1 MLRTFSVQHRD
12 TDILRVWFILS
23 EATSRTS
30 VDAYCFPWPLECASN
45 LCRYIVT
52 FLCRQGVSLNVSF
65 TGVEIP
71 SQVRR
76 ILPALNASAWC
87 FWSPSIIQTSGRH
100 GGVKLSHVSSKTQSS
115 SSWIKMM
122 LLASS
127 LLLNNNHQ
135 ANTFWYFF
143 DTEFLTVTSQGD
155 EQCGLL
161 GTQVACHWAYLR
173 DAQGEVSIAKTVLGN
188 REGK

>member
-1 MLRTFSVQHRD
+1 MLRTFSIQHRD

-65 TGVEIP
+65 TGVEIT

-135 ANTFWYFF
+135 ANDLLILFWHRIF
-143 DTEFLTVTSQGD
+143 DCHISRWWAMWFTWHSGCMSL
-155 EQCGLL
+155 GLL
-161 GTQVACHWAYLR
+161 KGCTGRSLHSKDSAR
-173 DAQGEVSIAKTVLGN
+173 K
-188 REGK
+188 

>member
-1 MLRTFSVQHRD
+1 MHWVTLSEDDKNNRSERLNWVELLRASNLGQLLRTFSVQHRD

-23 EATSRTS
+23 EVTTRTS
-30 VDAYCFPWPLECASN
+30 VDAYCFPWALECASN

-52 FLCRQGVSLNVSF
+52 FLCGQGVSLNVSF

-115 SSWIKMM
+115 SSWIK
-122 LLASS
+122 
-127 LLLNNNHQ
+127 
-135 ANTFWYFF
+135 
-143 DTEFLTVTSQGD
+143 G
-155 EQCGLL
+155 
-161 GTQVACHWAYLR
+161 
-173 DAQGEVSIAKTVLGN
+173 
-188 REGK
+188 